1 MTNISNRNFIEFY
14 VANQRGRG
22 GFGKA
27 KYAMALASK
36 AVRG

>member
-22 GFGKA
+22 GFWKA
-27 KYAMALASK
+27 ENAMKLASK
-36 AVRG
+36 AVGG